1 MEKRKKRA
9 AKFGT
14 PLVED
19 GLKPAIT
26 SREQTRAS
34 TQQAAPV
41 QEEVVP
47 ADVELS
53 EAGKLRLIRDKV
65 SCNCYHY
72 SIVIS
77 CVAKMLQH
85 LCH

>member
-1 MEKRKKRA
+1 MPKKQEMVQYSIVINCFQEEVEKRKKRA

-53 EAGKLRLIRDKV
+53 EAGKPRLIRE
-65 SCNCYHY
+65 
-72 SIVIS
+72 
-77 CVAKMLQH
+77 
-85 LCH
+85 